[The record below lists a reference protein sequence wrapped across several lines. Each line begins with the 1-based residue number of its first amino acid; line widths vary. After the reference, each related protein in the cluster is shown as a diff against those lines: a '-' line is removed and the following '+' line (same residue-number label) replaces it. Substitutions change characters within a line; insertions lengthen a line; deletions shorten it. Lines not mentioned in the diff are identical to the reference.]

1 MKPDARYE
9 RLLVLLA
16 DAKKAKDFE
25 LAQIAA
31 RQLAMY
37 TRRRRR

>member
-9 RLLVLLA
+9 ALLALLA
-16 DAKKAKDFE
+16 DAKRDRDFE

-37 TRRRRR
+37 RRRR